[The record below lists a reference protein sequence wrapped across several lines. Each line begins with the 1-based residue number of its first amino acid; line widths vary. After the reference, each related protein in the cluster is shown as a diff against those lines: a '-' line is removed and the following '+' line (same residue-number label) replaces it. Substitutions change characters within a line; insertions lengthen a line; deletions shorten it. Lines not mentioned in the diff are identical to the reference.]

1 MMASQGGRHRSPA
14 ADVED
19 DDEDDDD
26 EDDEGWGEDMEEVDW
41 AVHDDNS
48 SLLVN
53 ISYLKLTT
61 KYQPAQIA
69 VSYTAC
75 RLLPWR

>member
-19 DDEDDDD
+19 DDDDDDD

-41 AVHDDNS
+41 KVHENS
-48 SLLVN
+48 SILVV
-53 ISYLKLTT
+53 LF
-61 KYQPAQIA
+61 
-69 VSYTAC
+69 
-75 RLLPWR
+75 